1 MPPWQDEYLRP
12 LPRAVDLREAPPAWL
27 IGCDSVAS
35 DPRNEIL
42 LMGNSDNYP
51 KMAMVWCFLKKDT

>member
-1 MPPWQDEYLRP
+1 MMPPWQDEYLRP

-35 DPRNEIL
+35 DPRNGYGLVFFKEGYI
-42 LMGNSDNYP
+42 G
-51 KMAMVWCFLKKDT
+51 